1 MQNIIERFVS
11 PSGRPVRVVV
21 RDGEP
26 WFVAKDVCDI
36 LGTQVGHIRQI
47 VGDKRVSIIHNMN
60 GNHQQMLLVSEA
72 GLYKLILVSRKKG
85 AVAFQDWLT
94 DEVLPSI
101 RKHGAYMT
109 PETARNIIEHPDD
122 AVALAK
128 ALLEE
133 RERREFAEAER
144 DKAIREKSW
153 IGTKREANA
162 LAAASRQYRKVKR
175 LEGELEVARRELD
188 EMLPDAEAHRRWLEA
203 WKNGM
208 NRWHDGMVDPDQ
220 TRLWDDDREIFS

>member
-1 MQNIIERFVS
+1 MKDIIEKFVS
-11 PSGRPVRVVV
+11 PSGRQVRVIV

-85 AVAFQDWLT
+85 AVAFQ
-94 DEVLPSI
+94 
-101 RKHGAYMT
+101 
-109 PETARNIIEHPDD
+109 
-122 AVALAK
+122 
-128 ALLEE
+128 
-133 RERREFAEAER
+133 
-144 DKAIREKSW
+144 
-153 IGTKREANA
+153 
-162 LAAASRQYRKVKR
+162 KR

-188 EMLPDAEAHRRWLEA
+188 EMLPDAEAHRRWRTA
-203 WKNGM
+203 WDDGM
-208 NRWHDGMVDPDQ
+208 RRWHDGMVDPDQ